1 MRHLP
6 DASEVVRLRM
16 LATRMV
22 CVDDGLSPRQRW
34 IQWEEAFEGED
45 GHLEEV
51 EGEPGDEAGD
61 DEGGESPDDVVVVA

>member
-1 MRHLP
+1 MG
-6 DASEVVRLRM
+6 
-16 LATRMV
+16 
-22 CVDDGLSPRQRW
+22 VDDGLSPGERW
-34 IQWEEAFEGED
+34 IQREETLEGED